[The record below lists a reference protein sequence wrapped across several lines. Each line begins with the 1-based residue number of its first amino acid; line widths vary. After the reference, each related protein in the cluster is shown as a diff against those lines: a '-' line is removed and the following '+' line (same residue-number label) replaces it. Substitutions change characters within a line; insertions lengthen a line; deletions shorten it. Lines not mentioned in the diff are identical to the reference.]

1 MNNKSICTMLF
12 LLSITFLS
20 IIYSLFS
27 FEIDNKEIMTSLVS
41 FTDVEIKEIKDVS
54 CFGSAEDI
62 KSFINGKEIFLY
74 PKLHNIGDKI
84 VYTLVIKNKSNIK
97 VSVSDIIVNMPN
109 ENYDYL
115 IDKIKVSDELK
126 PFEEKEFSF
135 TVMLQKDIDEI
146 NKLDEVRLQIDFN
159 QK

>member
-1 MNNKSICTMLF
+1 
-12 LLSITFLS
+12 
-20 IIYSLFS
+20 
-27 FEIDNKEIMTSLVS
+27 
-41 FTDVEIKEIKDVS
+41 
-54 CFGSAEDI
+54 
-62 KSFINGKEIFLY
+62 
-74 PKLHNIGDKI
+74 
-84 VYTLVIKNKSNIK
+84 
-97 VSVSDIIVNMPN
+97 MPN